1 MNDDKET
8 IITLIHM
15 RAEYLQRHKLG
26 AVTLQLMGPKAE
38 VAAYNGARKLVASSG
53 SGSSSEPDTRPVG

>member
-1 MNDDKET
+1 MPNRFRNRSTATRNLVNDDKET

-15 RAEYLQRHKLG
+15 HTECLQRHKLG

-38 VAAYNGARKLVASSG
+38 VAA
-53 SGSSSEPDTRPVG
+53 